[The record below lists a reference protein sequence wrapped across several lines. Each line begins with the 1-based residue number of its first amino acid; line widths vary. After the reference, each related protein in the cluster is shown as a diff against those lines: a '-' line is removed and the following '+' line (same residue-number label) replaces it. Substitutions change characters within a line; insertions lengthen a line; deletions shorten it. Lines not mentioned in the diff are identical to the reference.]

1 MNRVLVASATA
12 AVLLVASFA
21 TAASTATVVPA
32 RAYYVPFS
40 VGSAQ
45 VTHRHVQKHPFYRSW
60 GNHYG
65 FGPGHHQ
72 Y

>member
-1 MNRVLVASATA
+1 MYRGFVATATA

-21 TAASTATVVPA
+21 TAASAAPVPA
-32 RAYYVPFS
+32 RASYAPYS
-40 VGSAQ
+40 VGSMR
-45 VTHRHVQKHPFYRSW
+45 VSNRHVQKHPFYRSW